1 MGSNLTNK
9 LWAFGG
15 GKGGVGKSIVT
26 LLLGTTLAKQ
36 GKKVLLVDADL
47 GGSNL
52 HTLLGIRYPEYTL
65 VDFIQRQVENIEEV
79 IIDTPVNNLR
89 LICGADDILGL
100 ANPKSTQ
107 KHRIFNH
114 LNKIQSDFILLDLG
128 AGISFTTI
136 DFFLYAPNKFVVLTP
151 QNTSIQNS
159 YGFIKSS
166 LYRKIKQVF
175 KKDTECL
182 EIIEQ
187 SINPKGSQRIES
199 IDELRDAFWII
210 GEEKYNTLNT
220 CLKEFNIDII
230 VNMVKNKQDA
240 NVGKVVKK
248 VAENYL
254 SLNLE
259 YTGFINYNLMLEN
272 SINNMADFLANFSNS
287 AFGDSLYHIANKMIK
302 KSRESDNTQ
311 STSTVIESKKPE
323 DLQDQEIFLH
333 TAGTNSD

>member
-1 MGSNLTNK
+1 MQDNLKNK

-15 GKGGVGKSIVT
+15 GKGGVGKSVVT
-26 LLLGTTLAKQ
+26 LLLGTILAKQ

-52 HTLLGIRYPEYTL
+52 HTLLGIRYPAHTL
-65 VDFIQRQVENIEEV
+65 VDFIQRQVDNIEEV
-79 IIDTPVNNLR
+79 IMDTPVNNLR

-107 KHRIFNH
+107 KTRIFNH

-136 DFFLYAPNKFVVLTP
+136 DFFLYAPNKMVILTP

-166 LYRKIKQVF
+166 VYRRIKQAF

-182 EIIEQ
+182 EIIER
-187 SINPKGSQRIES
+187 SINPKEAERIES
-199 IDELRDAFWII
+199 IDELKDAFWLI
-210 GEEKYNTLNT
+210 GEEKYNKLNT
-220 CLKEFNIDII
+220 CLKEFHIDII
-230 VNMVKNKQDA
+230 VNMVKNKQGT
-240 NVGKVVKK
+240 NVGKVIQN

-254 SLNLE
+254 SLTLE
-259 YTGFINYNLMLEN
+259 YPGYINYDTMLDN
-272 SINNMADFLANFSNS
+272 SINNMAEFLKNFSNS
-287 AFGDSLYHIANKMIK
+287 VSGDSLYNIATNMIR
-302 KSRESDNTQ
+302 KSREYDNPQT
-311 STSTVIESKKPE
+311 SSTVSDSK
-323 DLQDQEIFLH
+323 DTDNLMV
-333 TAGTNSD
+333 S